1 MKAAVLAAYRGMC
14 WYVRAATGEDKWDEY
29 VDRCRAS
36 DETPMSRRA
45 FERHRAD
52 HKESCTQSRCC

>member
-1 MKAAVLAAYRGMC
+1 MKAAVLNAYRGVR
-14 WYVRAATGEDKWDEY
+14 WYVRASTGEDKWDEY
-29 VDRCRAS
+29 LDLCQKNGQ
-36 DETPMSRRA
+36 TPMSRRA